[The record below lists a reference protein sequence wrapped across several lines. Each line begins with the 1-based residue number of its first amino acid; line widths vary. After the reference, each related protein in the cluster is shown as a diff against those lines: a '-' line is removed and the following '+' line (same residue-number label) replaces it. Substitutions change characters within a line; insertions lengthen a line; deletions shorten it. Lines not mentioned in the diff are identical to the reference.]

1 MAIFDAGLSVKNKA
15 KLLCK
20 KVSDGLQSGD
30 GDESK
35 KKQVYRST
43 EFGPNVENSE
53 RSKKES
59 GDYKILK
66 KAINKTSSKDRK
78 NACFNVNHVT
88 VFCEK

>member
-35 KKQVYRST
+35 KKQQFT
-43 EFGPNVENSE
+43 DQPNSDRTSKIVSVVKRKVEII
-53 RSKKES
+53 K
-59 GDYKILK
+59 Y
-66 KAINKTSSKDRK
+66 
-78 NACFNVNHVT
+78 
-88 VFCEK
+88 